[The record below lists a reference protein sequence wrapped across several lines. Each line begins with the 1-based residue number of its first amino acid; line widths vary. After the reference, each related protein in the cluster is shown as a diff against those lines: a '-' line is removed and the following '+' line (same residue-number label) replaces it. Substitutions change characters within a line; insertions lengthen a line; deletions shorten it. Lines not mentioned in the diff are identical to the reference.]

1 MSASVSRAETARPDS
16 PVNSLEVNIETVAE
30 CVSVYAIRTPA
41 FCTPFSF
48 SIRLFFFSTI
58 LGNFGDEQEGS
69 RIGKN
74 DVKERRF
81 LNGWDTGSVVVAM
94 RNFAS
99 FINKNQCRR

>member
-1 MSASVSRAETARPDS
+1 MRFGVRDSNACFLRPFLLFHS
-16 PVNSLEVNIETVAE
+16 T
-30 CVSVYAIRTPA
+30 
-41 FCTPFSF
+41 
-48 SIRLFFFSTI
+48 FFFSTI

-74 DVKERRF
+74 DVKERRV

-99 FINKNQCRR
+99 FINKNQCRRRD